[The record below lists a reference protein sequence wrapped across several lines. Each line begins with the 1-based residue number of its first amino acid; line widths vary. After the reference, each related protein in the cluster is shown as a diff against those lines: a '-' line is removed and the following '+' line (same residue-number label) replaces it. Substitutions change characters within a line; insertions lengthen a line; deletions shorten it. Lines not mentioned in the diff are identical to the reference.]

1 MEISRDKTLRDW
13 ITAVRPWS
21 FTTSSVPVLF
31 SLAYLFYLCALSGG
45 AMHTDWWNAVLCLP
59 MMMLLHAA
67 GNLIS
72 DYYDYTRGVDGP
84 DCPNGVTWIRSGLF
98 SPREVLAYGRIL
110 LCAGA
115 AIGLI
120 LLLRTGFSALWLA
133 AFALLVP
140 LLYFYLKAHALGD
153 LDILIGFALLPTLGT
168 VYVATGIYHPETLL
182 LCLPFGLHIVAILHA
197 NNTRD
202 IASDRRAGLITLAG
216 KAGPRLSRLIYIAEI
231 TLPYVLVAVFI
242 PLLSLTPWPLLVLLT
257 LPRAVRNIRTML
269 SSRQRGAK
277 SIATLDQATAQ
288 YQMMFGMLYTIGF
301 VIGGIMEYV

>member
-1 MEISRDKTLRDW
+1 MEISRDQTLRDW

-45 AMHTDWWNAVLCLP
+45 TMHTDWWNAVLCLP

-72 DYYDYTRGVDGP
+72 DYYDYTRGVDRP

-140 LLYFYLKAHALGD
+140 LLYFYLKGLS
-153 LDILIGFALLPTLGT
+153 
-168 VYVATGIYHPETLL
+168 V
-182 LCLPFGLHIVAILHA
+182 FGSSNYIEFVTRHI
-197 NNTRD
+197 NCNRTC
-202 IASDRRAGLITLAG
+202 RAG
-216 KAGPRLSRLIYIAEI
+216 
-231 TLPYVLVAVFI
+231 
-242 PLLSLTPWPLLVLLT
+242 
-257 LPRAVRNIRTML
+257 
-269 SSRQRGAK
+269 Q
-277 SIATLDQATAQ
+277 
-288 YQMMFGMLYTIGF
+288 
-301 VIGGIMEYV
+301 